1 MGWFRKKTS
10 GRRQPIRTTLPSER
24 SRRWVEPFSIT
35 KLLLTFLFFAFLAGV
50 VFLLALDTEHPEF
63 LTSGMRYFKPWSQI
77 GALTVVTALLM
88 LGAVFYIHHCRP
100 HFFNRANRAFTMAL
114 LFWLLLAVNRF
125 FSIWQGGVIYLA
137 TGTTVTAAIILTM
150 IFDQRFAIGLTV
162 FYSVLACFSVNQLAT
177 MELFLTMM
185 AGGLT
190 CCGLLREIR
199 TRMKL
204 IEVCAYASVA
214 VFLMAF
220 CFGLLQQKPHAER
233 TLNAGFAAGAT
244 FLVGVFIQA
253 FLPFIEKLFGI
264 ATSMTLMDYSDA
276 NQPLLKRLAME
287 APGTFSHS
295 LLIGSI
301 AETAADA
308 IGANGLLCRVGA
320 YYHDIGKINKPSYFV
335 ENQMGSIS
343 RHEQLSPAMSKLVII
358 GHVNDGMEIARKYGL
373 PAVLRQFIET
383 HHGTT
388 LMEYFY
394 NEARKRKGE
403 LDNEVSEIEFRY
415 PGPKPRTREAAI
427 IMLADAVESAAR
439 SLTDPTPTKIEALVH
454 SIAMKRLQDGQFDDC
469 DLTLRELSLIEAS
482 MSKFLAAHYHGRIAY
497 PKLDGKPAGEDKQET
512 HAAEKAQNTANNQSN
527 NPANNQ
533 PNS

>member
-1 MGWFRKKTS
+1 
-10 GRRQPIRTTLPSER
+10 
-24 SRRWVEPFSIT
+24 
-35 KLLLTFLFFAFLAGV
+35 
-50 VFLLALDTEHPEF
+50 
-63 LTSGMRYFKPWSQI
+63 
-77 GALTVVTALLM
+77 
-88 LGAVFYIHHCRP
+88 
-100 HFFNRANRAFTMAL
+100 
-114 LFWLLLAVNRF
+114 
-125 FSIWQGGVIYLA
+125 
-137 TGTTVTAAIILTM
+137 
-150 IFDQRFAIGLTV
+150 
-162 FYSVLACFSVNQLAT
+162 
-177 MELFLTMM
+177 MM

-190 CCGLLREIR
+190 CCGFLKEIR

-220 CFGLLQQKPHAER
+220 CFGMLQGKTQDQR

-253 FLPFIEKLFGI
+253 FLPFIEKLFRI

-276 NQPLLKRLAME
+276 NQPLLKKLAME

-335 ENQMGSIS
+335 ENQMGSAS
-343 RHEQLSPAMSKLVII
+343 RHEQLSPAMSKLVIA
-358 GHVNDGMEIARKYGL
+358 GHVNDGMEIAQEYGL

-394 NEARKRKGE
+394 NEARKKKSE
-403 LDNEVSEIEFRY
+403 HENEVSETEFRY

-427 IMLADAVESAAR
+427 VMLADAVESAAR
-439 SLTDPTPTKIEALVH
+439 SLTDPSPTKIESLVH

-469 DLTLRELSLIEAS
+469 DLTLRELSQIEAS
-482 MSKFLAAHYHGRIAY
+482 MSKFLAAHYHARVAY
-497 PKLDGKPAGEDKQET
+497 PKLNEKDGGESKEARAEP
-512 HAAEKAQNTANNQSN
+512 AAEEKKQNGSN
-527 NPANNQ
+527 P
-533 PNS
+533 